1 MKVNYYEL
9 VNFYTVIYNTIFNEI
24 DLLYPNKYEGL
35 IVKYSDEYLKAYG
48 YLQRAGWRLEEVRD
62 MEKYYSEDDF
72 KYFGLENLYDVRN
85 RIEHYLKDTETEFSD
100 LVYQYDKFDEV
111 FSEYKNERLTNEAS
125 EKFTYYEIKLVQ
137 QKDYDFILNTLT
149 MLSDDVK
156 KLKNEIKESKY
167 VKNIHNKKLNKIK
180 KMIEEVTGDI
190 KDDM

>member
-100 LVYQYDKFDEV
+100 LVYQYNKFDEV

>member
-100 LVYQYDKFDEV
+100 LVYQYGKFDEI